1 MRTHQPCL
9 SDTMGVFHLPSDG
22 DRTADDFVLQHDADD
37 KEDEIEQEHNE
48 AQDFAHLPF
57 AGSDGHDDKQ
67 EHEEE
72 EDNGTEQTVAAHSHW
87 PEVIDG
93 AEDEPGEGQTGGTQ
107 DRRRDVR
114 QELEK

>member
-1 MRTHQPCL
+1 MNASTPL

-37 KEDEIEQEHNE
+37 KEDEIEQEHNK

-72 EDNGTEQTVAAHSHW
+72 EDNGTEQTVAAHSHR

-93 AEDEPGEGQTGGTQ
+93 AEEEPGEGQTGGTQ